1 MRARHL
7 YEFDCFRLDCR
18 EGVLLS
24 EGRRLRLEPKDL
36 ELLLVLVE
44 NHGHTVGKEELLE
57 KVWPGT
63 FVEEGN
69 LARHI
74 SVLRQVLSQGQNR
87 RRYIETIPK
96 RGYRFVA
103 PVREVDRSSP
113 EDQPKD
119 MPAARP
125 TATFRLAAPLTVAIA
140 AVVLLLMAG

>member
-7 YEFDCFRLDCR
+7 YEFDCFLLDCH

-36 ELLLVLVE
+36 ELLVVLVE
-44 NHGHTVGKEELLE
+44 NHGHTVGKEELFE

-74 SVLRQVLSQGQNR
+74 SALRQVLSQGQKGPQ
-87 RRYIETIPK
+87 YIETIPK

-103 PVREVDRSSP
+103 PVREVGLSSA
-113 EDQPKD
+113 EDQPGRCQ
-119 MPAARP
+119 PP
-125 TATFRLAAPLTVAIA
+125 EQPRLLGGLLP
-140 AVVLLLMAG
+140 VLWQSQSSYCS